1 MKISSIGVFMG
12 SQSGNDP
19 QYIEAAEELGKRI
32 ALKKI
37 KLVFGAGKDGLMGAT
52 ARSAMEAGGSVLGIS
67 PRNLAEEAVESS
79 EITQLIEVN
88 TMTDRKQLLMDNSD
102 VFIVLPGG
110 FGTLEE
116 IAQVISWSKIHLH
129 DKPLALFNVN
139 GFYDKFWAWLNEV
152 YEDGF
157 VSEHDMR
164 CIQMFDSIDA
174 MFEYLENF
182 EG

>member
-67 PRNLAEEAVESS
+67 PRNLAEEAFEAS

-102 VFIVLPGG
+102 VL
-110 FGTLEE
+110 LCY
-116 IAQVISWSKIHLH
+116 QVVWNLRGDSTSYQWSNSFTINRWHFL
-129 DKPLALFNVN
+129 
-139 GFYDKFWAWLNEV
+139 
-152 YEDGF
+152 
-157 VSEHDMR
+157 S
-164 CIQMFDSIDA
+164 
-174 MFEYLENF
+174 
-182 EG
+182 